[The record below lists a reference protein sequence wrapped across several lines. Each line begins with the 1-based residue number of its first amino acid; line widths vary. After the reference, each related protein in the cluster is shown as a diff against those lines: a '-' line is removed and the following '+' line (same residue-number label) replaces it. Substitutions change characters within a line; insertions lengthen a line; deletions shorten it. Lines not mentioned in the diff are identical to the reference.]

1 MKLPQFG
8 KKLIGMSVEAAGYTG
23 VIIPSQGVKALD
35 MEADLLVYFSDG
47 SKVRHTIDFPINA
60 DKVLEMAKALGLI
73 PATTPK
79 ATRHHKTVCTH
90 GCKLTPENT
99 IVLKSGL
106 RRCRKHYLEYNA
118 KRNAERRA
126 KRAEAK
132 GGQK

>member
-8 KKLIGMSVEAAGYTG
+8 NRIVGTSVNLFGWRRAPVLFGGIDVELDINLHYAGGKTERHTVKTWLHSREVEA
-23 VIIPSQGVKALD
+23 
-35 MEADLLVYFSDG
+35 
-47 SKVRHTIDFPINA
+47 
-60 DKVLEMAKALGLI
+60 MAKALGLI

-79 ATRHHKTVCTH
+79 TTRHHKTVCSH

-126 KRAEAK
+126 KRAAAK
-132 GGQK
+132 GGKK

>member
-1 MKLPQFG
+1 MQLPSFG
-8 KKLIGMSVEAAGYTG
+8 KKIIGSWIEETDWVT
-23 VIIPSQGVKALD
+23 
-35 MEADLLVYFSDG
+35 SDG
-47 SKVRHTIDFPINA
+47 NLEGIDLEHTLVLSYSDQSYKTFTVRSWFSNET
-60 DKVLEMAKALGLI
+60 VEEMAKALGLI

-79 ATRHHKTVCTH
+79 ATRHHKTICSH
-90 GCKLTPENT
+90 GCKLNPENT

-126 KRAEAK
+126 KRAAAK